1 MLILWDEDE
10 ESFDDLAADLEPL
23 FWARGDEAHET
34 DDELEWLLS
43 VSEPSELGGLGGSTD
58 GPLLSPLLLSDD
70 GEAMFEAGI
79 VIAGVVVS
87 CRIVLVDFDAPLS
100 TINIAGVVFGL
111 FVGTTV
117 DCLGH
122 ST

>member
-1 MLILWDEDE
+1 M
-10 ESFDDLAADLEPL
+10 
-23 FWARGDEAHET
+23 
-34 DDELEWLLS
+34 LS

-79 VIAGVVVS
+79 GIAGVVVS
-87 CRIVLVDFDAPLS
+87 CRIVLVDDFDAPLS
-100 TINIAGVVFGL
+100 TITIAGVLFAL

-122 ST
+122 STGLKLMF